1 MLLLHL
7 YRFSS
12 LPSRRLENTSCIFY
26 CFSKNAFDA
35 PHCVHVL
42 HELLPKSHSNSNQM
56 SVVDRIDRIGIAL
69 KTKWDNC
76 PPGNGYLSSSK
87 RWPRPCICSLSQ
99 RVQLSICFRFTTA
112 MSHWASLIFP
122 NSLQCPVRQVRQ
134 HVIFQ

>member
-1 MLLLHL
+1 MRHTWPIVKNAIGKDQLRKQARFTTLVLLLHL

-56 SVVDRIDRIGIAL
+56 SVVDRG
-69 KTKWDNC
+69 
-76 PPGNGYLSSSK
+76 
-87 RWPRPCICSLSQ
+87 
-99 RVQLSICFRFTTA
+99 
-112 MSHWASLIFP
+112 
-122 NSLQCPVRQVRQ
+122 
-134 HVIFQ
+134 